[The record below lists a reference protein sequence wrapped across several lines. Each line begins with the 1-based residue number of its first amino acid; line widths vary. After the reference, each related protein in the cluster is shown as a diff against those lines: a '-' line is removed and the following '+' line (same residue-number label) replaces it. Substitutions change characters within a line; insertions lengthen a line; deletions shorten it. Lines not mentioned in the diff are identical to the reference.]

1 MLCAIEFQI
10 RNNIMNQK
18 ANKRC
23 GTTHKFSVGATAL
36 PCVAQQRS
44 ISAPV
49 NASHAFSK
57 STHTSALRVYSTHI
71 SRKERLFSVSPGGE
85 GGGQGAVRAAS
96 WREDI
101 GPVGNRSRR
110 GHIRGTAH
118 SLRTLQHDYKF
129 RSWVAK
135 VMKQLFNFRKIFSLF
150 LNSPKDAP
158 FPEGL
163 QYRVDTW
170 SGRSKPLI

>member
-1 MLCAIEFQI
+1 
-10 RNNIMNQK
+10 MNQK
-18 ANKRC
+18 AKKRC

-36 PCVAQQRS
+36 PCGAQQRS

-57 STHTSALRVYSTHI
+57 STHTSVSRVYSTHI

-85 GGGQGAVRAAS
+85 QGAVRAAT
-96 WREDI
+96 WRGNI

-110 GHIRGTAH
+110 GRIRGTAH
-118 SLRTLQHDYKF
+118 YLRTLQHDYKF

-135 VMKQLFNFRKIFSLF
+135 VMKELF
-150 LNSPKDAP
+150 LISEKY
-158 FPEGL
+158 FL
-163 QYRVDTW
+163 CF
-170 SGRSKPLI
+170 